1 MNRKMASAFCSHFNI
16 TETLTKMAR
25 LYSATISTACDYE
38 KIFRSTGATDPI
50 SIFVCAEGALGF

>member
-38 KIFRSTGATDPI
+38 KKHIC
-50 SIFVCAEGALGF
+50 VCAEGALGF

>member
-1 MNRKMASAFCSHFNI
+1 MNRKMFCSHFNI

-50 SIFVCAEGALGF
+50 SIFVFVLREL